1 MKDQGGDDTKDS
13 DFDPT
18 TGLSQTVVIDALGTG
33 IAKDN
38 LTVDG
43 ALYSPKGSIGDYVW
57 KDTDNDGIQDAGEPA
72 VAGVIVQLLNT
83 SGTVVATDTTN
94 ASGLYLFSNLSS
106 GSYQVKIVTSSLPAG
121 CILSTMKDQGGDDTK
136 DSDFDPATGLS
147 QTVVIDA
154 LGTGIAKDN
163 LTIDGALYSPKGS
176 IGDYVWKD
184 TDNDGIQDAGEPA
197 VAGVI
202 VQLLNTSGMVVA
214 TDTTDASGLYN
225 FPNLSSGS
233 YQVKIVTSSLPAGC
247 ILSTMKD
254 QGGDDTK
261 DSDFDPATGLSQT
274 VVIDALGTGTAKDNP
289 TIDAGLY
296 TPKFDLALKKM
307 LAVGQSASVT
317 PSSTVKF
324 TITLYNQGDIN
335 ASNIQVSDYIPTGLT
350 LNDANWSVSNGIAT
364 LNTPIAS
371 LAAGASTTRDISFT
385 VNAGFTGSATNVAE
399 ISSAKDANG
408 NTPTDVDSTP
418 DNNPNND
425 GTPKNDV
432 INENGK
438 NGGDEDDSD
447 PEVITVTPTPVFDL
461 ALRKT
466 LASGQSTTIN
476 PGSTVKFTVTIF
488 NQGNVDATA
497 IQVSDY
503 IPSGLTLND
512 ANWTVTGSTA
522 TLKTP
527 IASLAAGSSTTVDIS
542 FTVNAG
548 VTGSL
553 TNMAEI
559 SSATG
564 GTDVDSTPD
573 NNPNN
578 DGTPKNDVINED
590 GKKGG
595 DEDDSDPEVI
605 TVTPTPVFD
614 LALKKTLASGQAASV
629 NPGSTVKFTITVYN
643 QGNVDATAIQVSDY
657 IPAGLTLSD
666 ANWTVT
672 GSTATLKTPI
682 ASLAAGSSTT
692 VDISFTV
699 NASFTGSATN
709 VAEISSATGGTDV
722 DSTPD
727 NNPNNDGTPKNDV
740 INENGKTGGDEDDS
754 DPEVITVTPT
764 PVFDLALRKT
774 LASGQSATINP
785 GSSVKFTITVY
796 NQGNVDAT
804 AIQVSDYIPTGLT
817 LNDANWSV
825 SNGIATL
832 KTAIA
837 SLAAGASTT
846 RDITFTVNAGVTG
859 SLTNMAEI
867 SSAKDANGNT
877 PTDVD
882 STPDN
887 NPNNDGTPKN
897 DVINENGKTGGDEDD
912 SDPEVITILCVKP
925 ILTTGNIV
933 CSGTTY
939 SVVYYS
945 SVTNVTASAGT
956 VANGMVSGIPV
967 GTNVTITATQSTGC
981 VSTLTVQGPA
991 SCQANPNCIMPSLI
1005 VGQPACEGNNTYTV
1019 SFYADHGTVTVSAGT
1034 ISGNSVINIPIGQDL
1049 TIRATDGTCVSTSVV
1064 PRPSNCSDPCENP
1077 SVSLSGPVCDSV
1089 TAYHLNY
1096 VLSPGATLV
1105 SSHGTVSNGQITG
1118 LPTGTS
1124 VTLTVKK
1131 SGCADKVVIFPPV
1144 YCSSSK
1150 VDLHLR
1156 KLISK
1161 KQAKIG
1167 DVIDYTIKVWNE
1179 SSTFATGV
1187 EVTDA
1192 LNAGVQY
1199 VSSST
1204 TRGSY
1209 DGSTGR
1215 WTIGSIG
1222 ANGDTVTLTIQVKV
1236 LSQGIWFNTAEI
1248 TRTNEPDQDSTPGNG
1263 TDSEDDIDRQCFT
1276 VPIGLCTGEKVQIT
1290 VPAQY
1295 TGVKWYKNG
1304 VEITSLQG
1312 QNVVLLSEAGTYT
1325 YSSTSNACPAEGC
1338 CPLLIEA
1345 SANCCPV
1352 QVCIPLT
1359 LKKVRK

>member
-1 MKDQGGDDTKDS
+1 
-13 DFDPT
+13 
-18 TGLSQTVVIDALGTG
+18 V
-33 IAKDN
+33 
-38 LTVDG
+38 
-43 ALYSPKGSIGDYVW
+43 
-57 KDTDNDGIQDAGEPA
+57 
-72 VAGVIVQLLNT
+72 
-83 SGTVVATDTTN
+83 
-94 ASGLYLFSNLSS
+94 
-106 GSYQVKIVTSSLPAG
+106 
-121 CILSTMKDQGGDDTK
+121 
-136 DSDFDPATGLS
+136 
-147 QTVVIDA
+147 
-154 LGTGIAKDN
+154 
-163 LTIDGALYSPKGS
+163 
-176 IGDYVWKD
+176 
-184 TDNDGIQDAGEPA
+184 
-197 VAGVI
+197 
-202 VQLLNTSGMVVA
+202 
-214 TDTTDASGLYN
+214 
-225 FPNLSSGS
+225 
-233 YQVKIVTSSLPAGC
+233 
-247 ILSTMKD
+247 
-254 QGGDDTK
+254 
-261 DSDFDPATGLSQT
+261 
-274 VVIDALGTGTAKDNP
+274 
-289 TIDAGLY
+289 
-296 TPKFDLALKKM
+296 
-307 LAVGQSASVT
+307 
-317 PSSTVKF
+317 
-324 TITLYNQGDIN
+324 
-335 ASNIQVSDYIPTGLT
+335 
-350 LNDANWSVSNGIAT
+350 
-364 LNTPIAS
+364 
-371 LAAGASTTRDISFT
+371 
-385 VNAGFTGSATNVAE
+385 TGSLTNTAE

-461 ALRKT
+461 ALKKT
-466 LASGQSTTIN
+466 LAAGQATTIN
-476 PGSTVKFTVTIF
+476 PGSTVKFTITIY

-503 IPSGLTLND
+503 IPSGLTL
-512 ANWTVTGSTA
+512 
-522 TLKTP
+522 
-527 IASLAAGSSTTVDIS
+527 
-542 FTVNAG
+542 
-548 VTGSL
+548 
-553 TNMAEI
+553 
-559 SSATG
+559 
-564 GTDVDSTPD
+564 
-573 NNPNN
+573 
-578 DGTPKNDVINED
+578 
-590 GKKGG
+590 
-595 DEDDSDPEVI
+595 
-605 TVTPTPVFD
+605 
-614 LALKKTLASGQAASV
+614 
-629 NPGSTVKFTITVYN
+629 
-643 QGNVDATAIQVSDY
+643 
-657 IPAGLTLSD
+657 SD

-672 GSTATLKTPI
+672 GSTATLKTAI
-682 ASLAAGSSTT
+682 ASLAAGASTT
-692 VDISFTV
+692 RDITFTV
-699 NASFTGSATN
+699 NAGVTGSLTN
-709 VAEISSATGGTDV
+709 TAEISSAKDANGNTPTDV

-727 NNPNNDGTPKNDV
+727 ANSGNDGTPKNDV

-764 PVFDLALRKT
+764 PVFDLALKKT
-774 LASGQSATINP
+774 LASGQSASVNPGSTVKFTITIYNQGNVDATAIQVSDYIPSGLTLSDANWTVTGSTATLKTPIASLAAGASTTRDISFTVNAGATGSLTNTAEISSAKDANGNTPTDVDSTPDANSGNDGTPKNDVINENGKNGGDEDDSDPEVITVTPTPVFDLALRKTLASGQAASVNP

-825 SNGIATL
+825 SNGTATL
-832 KTAIA
+832 KTPIT

-859 SLTNMAEI
+859 SLTNTAEI

-897 DVINENGKTGGDEDD
+897 DVINENGKNGGDEDD

-956 VANGMVSGIPV
+956 VGNGMVSGIPV

-981 VSTLTVQGPA
+981 VSTLTVQGPT

-1005 VGQPACEGNNTYTV
+1005 VGQPACEGNTTYTV

-1077 SVSLSGPVCDSV
+1077 SLSVSGPVCDGSS
-1089 TAYHLNY
+1089 TYHLNY

-1105 SSHGTVSNGQITG
+1105 SSHGTVSNGQVTG
-1118 LPTGTS
+1118 LPTGTN

-1131 SGCADKVVIFPPV
+1131 TGCADKVIVFPPV
-1144 YCSSSK
+1144 YCNTSK
-1150 VDLHLR
+1150 VDLALK

-1179 SSTFATGV
+1179 STTPATGV
-1187 EVTDA
+1187 EVTDK

-1209 DGSTGR
+1209 DVSTGR

-1222 ANGDTVTLTIQVKV
+1222 ANGDTVTLTIRVKV
-1236 LSQGIWFNTAEI
+1236 LSQGVWFNTAEI

-1263 TDSEDDIDRQCFT
+1263 TEGEDDIDHQCFT
-1276 VPIGLCTGEKVQIT
+1276 VPIGLCTGEQMQVT
-1290 VPAQY
+1290 VPVQY
-1295 TGVKWYKNG
+1295 TNVKWYKNG
-1304 VEITSLQG
+1304 GSTPVATG
-1312 QNVVLLSEAGTYT
+1312 NVVLLSEAGTYT
-1325 YSSTSNACPAEGC
+1325 YTSTSNTCPAEGC
-1338 CPLLIEA
+1338 CPVIIEA
-1345 SANCCPV
+1345 GTNCCPV
-1352 QVCIPLT
+1352 DICIPFT
-1359 LKKVRK
+1359 VKKRKK